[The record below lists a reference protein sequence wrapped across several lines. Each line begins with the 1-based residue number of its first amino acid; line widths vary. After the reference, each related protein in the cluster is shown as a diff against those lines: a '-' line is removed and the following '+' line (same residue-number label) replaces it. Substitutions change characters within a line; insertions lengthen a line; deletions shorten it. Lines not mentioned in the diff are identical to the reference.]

1 MKFFEYIIYIVFD
14 YFDRKDSKLART
26 HTINFLVLLEASA
39 VVPLFIIFNLIF
51 RISDSLKNPNDNLK
65 YYIGIPLA
73 LGLMILN
80 SIVLKHKL
88 TRDKLQD
95 FKSKIAIKNKKLVW
109 LIFITPI
116 IFVFVIPIIYG
127 ALNGTLKIIGI

>member
-14 YFDRKDSKLART
+14 YFDKKDSKLARI

-51 RISDSLKNPNDNLK
+51 RISESPKNPNDNLK

-80 SIVLKHKL
+80 TIVLKRKL
-88 TRDKLQD
+88 TRGKLQD
-95 FKSKIAIKNKKLVW
+95 FKSKIEIKNKKLVW
-109 LIFITPI
+109 LIFITPV

-127 ALNGTLKIIGI
+127 ALNGTLKIIGN